1 MQQTRD
7 DRSLGDLFAD
17 LARELSTL
25 MRQEL
30 ALARTELSEK
40 ASQAGKDMAFLA
52 AGGAVIYAGFLAV
65 LAAVIVLLASNG
77 LAWWLAAL
85 LVGVIV
91 LGVGYGLVHKG
102 LNDLKRQDFAPRQTL
117 ESIKEDAQFV
127 KEQA

>member
-40 ASQAGKDMAFLA
+40 ASQAGKDLAFLA